1 MAEVEETI
9 GGQRLARPKHARGN
23 IHLFRSKKGMDEEG
37 RSGMRQRSM
46 SAFSVVRGNGY
57 VKRLL
62 TPPAA
67 SLTTSTN
74 EPRLGNPGS
83 VHLLYRVARLTPSFS
98 RLYTKDQVSANCSLG
113 GTNNRIS
120 SAKARDS
127 ICADSD
133 EPSGIPARESGV
145 RGGG

>member
-1 MAEVEETI
+1 
-9 GGQRLARPKHARGN
+9 
-23 IHLFRSKKGMDEEG
+23 
-37 RSGMRQRSM
+37 MRQRSTF
-46 SAFSVVRGNGY
+46 AFSVVRANGK
-57 VKRLL
+57 VRRLL

-67 SLTTSTN
+67 SLTTSTK
-74 EPRLGNPGS
+74 EPRLGNPGE

-98 RLYTKDQVSANCSLG
+98 RLYTRDQVSANCSLG
-113 GTNNRIS
+113 GTSNLIS

-133 EPSGIPARESGV
+133 ELVGIPARESGV